1 MDHLS
6 ASQINLYL
14 LCSLKYRFNY
24 VDRLPRPFKSS
35 ALVFGSAVHSAINWF
50 HKQEM
55 NGNGITLETLHRIF
69 DSDWYVEKQESDI
82 RFKDGESEMELTV
95 LGKEFLGLYFR
106 NPVKEVKGSEVPFTI
121 PLLDPATGNGP
132 GVNLEGFFDCIEKD
146 DTIVEFKTSAQSMS
160 QEDADDHI
168 QLTAYSYTYETLYHR
183 PPKLLKIINFVK
195 NKKPKMLTF
204 ETKRNKEDHKRFFHL
219 AETVLSGI
227 KNKIFIPKASFMCK
241 DCEFAEPCRE
251 WGRN

>member
-1 MDHLS
+1 MNHLS

-14 LCSLKYRFNY
+14 LCSLKYRFQY
-24 VDRLPRPFKSS
+24 VDLLPKPFKSS
-35 ALVFGSAVHSAINWF
+35 ALVFGSAVHSAINWL
-50 HKQEM
+50 HREKM
-55 NGNGITLETLHRIF
+55 NGSGVTLEKLHRIF
-69 DSDWYVEKQESDI
+69 DSDWYVEMMESNI

-106 NPVKEVKGSEVPFTI
+106 HPAKEIKGSEIPFTI
-121 PLLDPATGNGP
+121 PLLDPSTGNGP
-132 GVNLEGFFDCIEKD
+132 GINLEGFFDLIEKD

-160 QEDADDHI
+160 QEDADEHN

-195 NKKPKMLTF
+195 NKKPKMLVF

-219 AETVLSGI
+219 AEKVLEGI
-227 KNKIFIPKASFMCK
+227 KNQIFIPKASFMCK
-241 DCEFAEPCRE
+241 DCEYAEPCRK